1 MGIYLSYSLLLERPW
16 IHVIVS
22 LSSSLHQCFKYIMN
36 GTSVTVNAKK
46 TLTIMQNVTVPY
58 IEAEGS
64 KDTNLRAFEIVE
76 AIKKTSNF

>member
-1 MGIYLSYSLLLERPW
+1 
-16 IHVIVS
+16 
-22 LSSSLHQCFKYIMN
+22 MN